1 MRIRRPRQPRP
12 DTHPCVNPHAAGLD
26 IGSEEIWACVPEDRD
41 PQPVRSFGTF
51 TPDLYTLA
59 AWLHACQIE
68 TVAME
73 STGVYWIPVYEIL
86 EARGFQVHLVNAR
99 HLKHVPGRKSDVKD
113 CQWIQY
119 LHTCGLLSASF
130 RPEAEMCA
138 LRAYLRHRAMLLDY
152 RAAHIQ
158 HMQKALQQM
167 NVQLSQVLTDITG
180 TTGLAI
186 IRAIVA
192 GERDPVHLARF
203 RDPRCAHSTEDI
215 AKALTGHYRGEHVFA
230 LQQAL
235 ALYDVY
241 TAQVRECDAEIAR
254 QFQAITPVWDDEL
267 PPLDR
272 QDKALSHSK
281 NAPAYDARSLLYQL
295 TGVDLVAI
303 PGLHASTVQTILAEI
318 GLDMGKWPNAKA
330 FCAWLGLAPR
340 HEISGSKVL
349 RRSTLQTRNR
359 AGQALRLA
367 AQAAGRSQ
375 SGLGAFYRRMRA
387 RLGPQSAI
395 VATAHKIARII
406 YHLLTHRTAF
416 RDLSPEEY
424 NQRSRAREIAAMR
437 KKAARLGLTLIES
450 QA

>member
-12 DTHPCVNPHAAGLD
+12 AARPRVNPHAAGWD
-26 IGSEEIWACVPEDRD
+26 IGREEIWVCVPEDRD

-59 AWLHACQIE
+59 AWLHACRIE

-73 STGVYWIPVYEIL
+73 STGVSWLPVDEIL
-86 EARGFQVHLVNAR
+86 AARGFQVHLVNAR
-99 HLKHVPGRKSDVKD
+99 HLTHVPGRKTDVKD

-119 LHTCGLLSASF
+119 WQTCGLLSASF
-130 RPEAEMCA
+130 RPAAEMCA

-152 RAAHIQ
+152 RAAHSQ
-158 HMQKALQQM
+158 HRQKALQQM
-167 NVQLSQVLTDITG
+167 NGQRPQVLTASTG
-180 TTGLAI
+180 LTGLAI

-203 RDPRCAHSTEDI
+203 RDPRCAHRTEDM
-215 AKALTGHYRGEHVFA
+215 AKALTGHDRAEHVCA

-235 ALYDVY
+235 ALDDVY
-241 TAQVRECDAEIAR
+241 TAQVRECDAKIAR
-254 QFQAITPVWDDEL
+254 HFQAIMPVWDDDL

-272 QDKALSHSK
+272 QDKALSQSK
-281 NAPAYDARSLLYQL
+281 NAPAYEARSLLYQL

-303 PGLHASTVQTILAEI
+303 PGLHASTVQTIIAEI
-318 GLDMGKWPNAKA
+318 GLDLGKWPHAKA

-340 HEISGSKVL
+340 HEISGGQVL

-406 YHLLTHRTAF
+406 YHLLTHRTPF
-416 RDLSPEEY
+416 RDLNPEEY
-424 NQRSRAREIAAMR
+424 RQRVRAREIAAMR
-437 KKAARLGLTLIES
+437 KKAAQLGLTLVES

>member
-1 MRIRRPRQPRP
+1 MRAHRPRRPR
-12 DTHPCVNPHAAGLD
+12 TVSLPCVNPHAAGLD

-41 PQPVRSFGTF
+41 AEPVRAFGTF
-51 TPDLYTLA
+51 TPDLYALA
-59 AWLHACQIE
+59 DWLATCRIE

-86 EARGFQVHLVNAR
+86 EARGFQVYLVNAQ
-99 HLKHVPGRKSDVKD
+99 HVKHVPGRKSDIKD
-113 CQWIQY
+113 CQWLQY

-167 NVQLSQVLTDITG
+167 NVQLPQVLTDITG

-192 GERDPVHLARF
+192 GERDPIHLARF

-215 AKALTGHYRGEHVFA
+215 AKALTGHYRPEHVFT

-235 ALYDVY
+235 TLYDVY
-241 TAQVRECDAEIAR
+241 TAQVRACDAAIAR
-254 QFQAITPVWDDEL
+254 QFQAIMPAWDDDL

-303 PGLHASTVQTILAEI
+303 PGLHASTVQTIIAEI
-318 GLDMGKWPNAKA
+318 GLDLGKWPNEKA

-340 HEISGSKVL
+340 HEISGGKVL
-349 RRSTLQTRNR
+349 RRSTLKTRSR

-387 RLGPQSAI
+387 RLGPKSAI

-406 YHLLTHRTAF
+406 YHLLTHRTPF

-424 NQRSRAREIAAMR
+424 RQRIRTREIAAMR
-437 KKAARLGLTLIES
+437 KKAARLGLALVES

>member
-12 DTHPCVNPHAAGLD
+12 DTRPCVNPHAAGLD

-51 TPDLYTLA
+51 TPDLYRLA
-59 AWLHACQIE
+59 AWLHTCRIE

-99 HLKHVPGRKSDVKD
+99 HLKHVPGRKTDVKD

-138 LRAYLRHRAMLLDY
+138 LRAYLRHRATLLDY

-215 AKALTGHYRGEHVFA
+215 AKALTGHYRAEHVFA

-241 TAQVRECDAEIAR
+241 TAQVRACDAEIAR
-254 QFQAITPVWDDEL
+254 HFQAMMPVWDDDL

-303 PGLHASTVQTILAEI
+303 PGLHASTVQTIIAEI
-318 GLDMGKWPNAKA
+318 GLDMGKWSNAKA

-340 HEISGSKVL
+340 HEISGGKVL

-406 YHLLTHRTAF
+406 YHLLTHRASF

-424 NQRSRAREIAAMR
+424 SQRVRAREITAMR
-437 KKAARLGLTLIES
+437 KKAARLGLTLVES

>member
-1 MRIRRPRQPRP
+1 MRIRRPRRPR
-12 DTHPCVNPHAAGLD
+12 TASLPCVNPHAAGLD

-41 PQPVRSFGTF
+41 AEPVRAFGTF
-51 TPDLYTLA
+51 TPDLYALADWLA
-59 AWLHACQIE
+59 ACRIG

-86 EARGFQVHLVNAR
+86 EARGFQVYLVNAQ
-99 HLKHVPGRKSDVKD
+99 HVKHVPGRKSDIKD
-113 CQWIQY
+113 CQWLQY

-167 NVQLSQVLTDITG
+167 NVQLPQVLTDITG

-192 GERDPVHLARF
+192 GEREPVHLARF

-215 AKALTGHYRGEHVFA
+215 AKALTGHYRPEHVFA

-241 TAQVRECDAEIAR
+241 TAQVRECDAAIER
-254 QFQAITPVWDDEL
+254 QFQAIMPVWDDDL

-318 GLDMGKWPNAKA
+318 GLDMGKWPNEKA

-340 HEISGSKVL
+340 HEISGGKVL
-349 RRSTLQTRNR
+349 RRSTLKTRSR

-387 RLGPQSAI
+387 RLGPKSAI

-437 KKAARLGLTLIES
+437 KKAARLGLTLVES

>member
-1 MRIRRPRQPRP
+1 MRAHRPRRPR
-12 DTHPCVNPHAAGLD
+12 TVSLPCVNPHAAGLD

-41 PQPVRSFGTF
+41 AEPVRAFGTF
-51 TPDLYTLA
+51 TPDLYALA
-59 AWLHACQIE
+59 DWLATCRIG

-86 EARGFQVHLVNAR
+86 EARGFQVYLVNAQ
-99 HLKHVPGRKSDVKD
+99 HVKHVPGRKSDIKD
-113 CQWIQY
+113 CQWLQY

-130 RPEAEMCA
+130 RPEAELCA

-167 NVQLSQVLTDITG
+167 NVQLAQVLTDITG
-180 TTGLAI
+180 MTGLAI

-215 AKALTGHYRGEHVFA
+215 AKALTGHYRPEHVFA

-254 QFQAITPVWDDEL
+254 QFQAITPVWDDDL
-267 PPLDR
+267 PPLNR

-303 PGLHASTVQTILAEI
+303 PGLHASTVQTIIAEI
-318 GLDMGKWPNAKA
+318 GLDLGKWPNAKA

-340 HEISGSKVL
+340 HEISGGKVL
-349 RRSTLQTRNR
+349 RRSTLKTRSR

-387 RLGPQSAI
+387 RLGPKSAI

-406 YHLLTHRTAF
+406 YHLLTHRTPF
-416 RDLSPEEY
+416 RDLSSEEY
-424 NQRSRAREIAAMR
+424 RQRIRTREIAAMR
-437 KKAARLGLTLIES
+437 KKAARLGLTLVES

>member
-1 MRIRRPRQPRP
+1 MRIRRPRPPRP
-12 DTHPCVNPHAAGLD
+12 NARPCVNPHAAGLD

-51 TPDLYTLA
+51 TPDLYMLA
-59 AWLHACQIE
+59 AWLHACRIE

-99 HLKHVPGRKSDVKD
+99 HLKHVPGRKTDVKD

-138 LRAYLRHRAMLLDY
+138 LRAYLRHRATLLDY

-203 RDPRCAHSTEDI
+203 RDPRCAHSSEDI
-215 AKALTGHYRGEHVFA
+215 AKALTGHYRAEHVFA

-254 QFQAITPVWDDEL
+254 HFQAITPVWDDDL

-318 GLDMGKWPNAKA
+318 GLDLGKWPNAKA

-340 HEISGSKVL
+340 HEISGGKVL
-349 RRSTLQTRNR
+349 RRSTLPTRNR

-406 YHLLTHRTAF
+406 YHLLTHRTSF

-437 KKAARLGLTLIES
+437 KKAARLGLTLVES
-450 QA
+450 QT